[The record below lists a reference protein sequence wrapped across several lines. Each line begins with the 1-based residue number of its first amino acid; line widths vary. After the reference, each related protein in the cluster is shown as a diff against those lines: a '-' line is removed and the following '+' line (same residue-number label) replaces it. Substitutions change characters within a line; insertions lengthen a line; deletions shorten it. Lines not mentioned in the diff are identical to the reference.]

1 MNRLA
6 APVVVSLVLLATF
19 APIVTLGATETPSDD
34 DAPGARLAGVVGVQG
49 AEVRSEVATRSLD
62 RRLANA
68 DSNSSKAAVVADS
81 AASIEERL
89 AELRERRQ
97 DVENAYENGSISRAV
112 YEARMATIAAESN
125 ALQAQ
130 ANRTSEAAETLP
142 ADVLR
147 DAGINVTAIQHLA
160 QNASELGGGAA
171 AEAAQN
177 IAGRGAGAGLSDEPD
192 DRRPGTPDSVGDG
205 PPGESVNETDD
216 GGYGSD
222 DADDATNSTGSDSGN
237 DTAGDGSDAGDGTSD
252 AGDGGSDTANDGSD
266 DGSDDGEDAA
276 TTETETDRS

>member
-19 APIVTLGATETPSDD
+19 APIVTLGVTERPGGD

-62 RRLANA
+62 RRLENA
-68 DSNSSKAAVVADS
+68 DSNSSKAAIVADN
-81 AASIEERL
+81 AAAIEERL

-97 DVENAYENGSISRAV
+97 ELDNAFENGSISRAV
-112 YEARMATIAAESN
+112 YEARLATIAAESN
-125 ALQAQ
+125 ALQQQ
-130 ANRTSEAAETLP
+130 ANRTGEAAEGLP

-147 DAGINVTAIQHLA
+147 DAGVNVTAIRHLA

-177 IAGRGAGAGLSDEPD
+177 IAGRSAGAGLSDEAD
-192 DRRPGTPDSVGDG
+192 DRRPGTPDSAGEG
-205 PPGESVNETDD
+205 PPGESANETDD
-216 GGYGSD
+216 GGPGD
-222 DADDATNSTGSDSGN
+222 GDADDATNATDSNSGTDGGTDGSAGDGTGD
-237 DTAGDGSDAGDGTSD
+237 DGSDA
-252 AGDGGSDTANDGSD
+252 A
-266 DGSDDGEDAA
+266 DGEDAA